1 MSVDLNQEHGSDRR
15 TTRWCAV
22 GIALGLCLSL
32 VLYWALFLGKTT
44 RFDEIAID
52 EGDTHFAVVDEAPV
66 HCRNIA
72 DSQSCLTPALAKT
85 WDRHFLWLGN
95 SQLHAINQRKPTDR
109 SAPEILHLKL
119 RAIGAYLVTF
129 SEPNASPQE
138 HLALA
143 SYLLPRLKPQVLLLP
158 VVFDDFRETG
168 LRKDIE
174 SALQDVVTR
183 EQLQVSN
190 IGKEL
195 ILESERMPKHQEDL
209 AGLHASVQE
218 RFERFL
224 TEWLSKNSRMWEA
237 RPEARGQIFLL
248 LYQLRNHLLGIKPTT
263 ARKMIPG
270 RFAKNWA
277 ALEATVALAKS
288 HGTRVVIYVAP
299 LRNDVQ
305 IPYDETEY
313 TTFKARLLSEF
324 ADIPGVTVKDLERV
338 VANELW
344 GTKEATTLGAEPEYD
359 FMHFRAAGHEAL
371 AQVLFEEAFGKHL
384 GVQ

>member
-1 MSVDLNQEHGSDRR
+1 L
-15 TTRWCAV
+15 
-22 GIALGLCLSL
+22 LS
-32 VLYWALFLGKTT
+32 
-44 RFDEIAID
+44 
-52 EGDTHFAVVDEAPV
+52 
-66 HCRNIA
+66 
-72 DSQSCLTPALAKT
+72 
-85 WDRHFLWLGN
+85 
-95 SQLHAINQRKPTDR
+95 
-109 SAPEILHLKL
+109 
-119 RAIGAYLVTF
+119 
-129 SEPNASPQE
+129 
-138 HLALA
+138 
-143 SYLLPRLKPQVLLLP
+143 
-158 VVFDDFRETG
+158 
-168 LRKDIE
+168 
-174 SALQDVVTR
+174 
-183 EQLQVSN
+183 
-190 IGKEL
+190 
-195 ILESERMPKHQEDL
+195 
-209 AGLHASVQE
+209 
-218 RFERFL
+218 
-224 TEWLSKNSRMWEA
+224 
-237 RPEARGQIFLL
+237 
-248 LYQLRNHLLGIKPTT
+248 QLRNHWLGIKPTT